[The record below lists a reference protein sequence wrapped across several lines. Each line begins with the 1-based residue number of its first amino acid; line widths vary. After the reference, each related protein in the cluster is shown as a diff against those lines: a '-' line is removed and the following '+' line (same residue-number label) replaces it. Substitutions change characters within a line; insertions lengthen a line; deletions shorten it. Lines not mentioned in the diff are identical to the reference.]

1 MTREEIIKMLQVRA
15 VRVETSYEKYE
26 HYLSNPTP
34 EARKALLPEIKLTE
48 NDSSSSLQTPND
60 TD

>member
-15 VRVETSYEKYE
+15 VRVETTYEKYE

-34 EARKALLPEIKLTE
+34 EARKALLPEIKVIE
-48 NDSSSSLQTPND
+48 NDSSSSLAAG